1 MNDIKTDEFYMR
13 EALMEARLARSIE
26 EVPVGCVI
34 VNNEKIIGRG
44 HNLTM
49 HKKSAIYHAEILAI
63 KEACEYIGDFR
74 LEDCTM
80 YVTMEPCSMC
90 AGAIINSRIER
101 LVIGLADEKRGACG
115 SNTNIVSDRSQ
126 FHYVDPEF
134 GLLEDDAKY
143 ELQTFFKMLRQRSK
157 DKKKASL
164 ENASK
169 EQS

>member
-1 MNDIKTDEFYMR
+1 MEDLIKDEFFMK

-34 VNNEKIIGRG
+34 VRKGKIIGRG

-63 KEACEYIGDFR
+63 KEACENIGDFR

-90 AGAIINSRIER
+90 AGAIINSRLER
-101 LVIGLADEKRGACG
+101 LVIGLRDEKRGACG
-115 SNTNIVSDRSQ
+115 SNTNIVGDKSQ
-126 FHYVDPEF
+126 FHHLEPEF
-134 GLLEDDAKY
+134 GLLSEDVLY

-157 DKKKASL
+157 EKKARLKKLGES
-164 ENASK
+164 ERK
-169 EQS
+169 

>member
-1 MNDIKTDEFYMR
+1 MENIKKDEFFMK

-34 VNNEKIIGRG
+34 VKDGRIIGRG
-44 HNLTM
+44 HNLTR

-63 KEACEYIGDFR
+63 KEASEYMGDFR
-74 LEDCTM
+74 LEDCIM

-101 LVIGLADEKRGACG
+101 LVIGLRDTKRGACG

-126 FHYVDPEF
+126 FHFVDPEF
-134 GLLEDDAKY
+134 GILEEEALY

-157 DKKKASL
+157 DKKAKL
-164 ENASK
+164 K
-169 EQS
+169 EEADY